1 MVVNGHTQMATEIEP
16 NRDDNDHFVL
26 LTRLTFVSAVR
37 EAKCTQMKIEHYQP
51 VWKKIIDTPPTP
63 PPPVNLSSL

>member
-1 MVVNGHTQMATEIEP
+1 MATEIEP

-37 EAKCTQMKIEHYQP
+37 EAKCT
-51 VWKKIIDTPPTP
+51 
-63 PPPVNLSSL
+63 